1 LYSDTHIKIAAVFG
15 NPESHPHPKGGITM
29 NLCGGN
35 IPSNAV
41 YPRDGHGGNA
51 ARHRAEMREI
61 AEKAINDI
69 VPKMAADI
77 YNEAIK
83 RLIGA
88 IQYDIETVVSV
99 AVDSGKEIF
108 NSKKCK

>member
-1 LYSDTHIKIAAVFG
+1 
-15 NPESHPHPKGGITM
+15 M

-35 IPSNAV
+35 APPNAI
-41 YPRDGHGGNA
+41 YTRDGHGGNA

-61 AEKAINDI
+61 AEKAINEI

-83 RLIGA
+83 KLIGA

-108 NSKKCK
+108 NSKKCKQVISDRIVKEIKANLSNITIDI

>member
-1 LYSDTHIKIAAVFG
+1 
-15 NPESHPHPKGGITM
+15 
-29 NLCGGN
+29 
-35 IPSNAV
+35 
-41 YPRDGHGGNA
+41 
-51 ARHRAEMREI
+51 MREI

-99 AVDSGKEIF
+99 AVDSGEEIF

>member
-1 LYSDTHIKIAAVFG
+1 
-15 NPESHPHPKGGITM
+15 M

-69 VPKMAADI
+69 VPKIASDI

-99 AVDSGKEIF
+99 AVDSGEEIF
-108 NSKKCK
+108 NSKQCK